1 MPLCRPDASGIG
13 VVNLGHCHPTV
24 TRAAQEQCGRI
35 THTQVNIGFSEPQ
48 LRLIRELLTIM
59 PHESLNTFFLWNS
72 GSEAIEAAVKVARM
86 ATGRPN
92 IVVAKGALPQQ
103 FFAHTGSYHGRTAA
117 TAAMTR
123 SKTVYGE
130 GVGPLM
136 PGVFSTS
143 FPYYSQM
150 CRPVGTPTDQLVAE
164 ALERLELLLL
174 QETAP
179 RDTAAI
185 VLETVLGEGGYV
197 SAPPAFL
204 AGVREICD
212 KHGILYIADEHQAG
226 IRRTGK
232 MFAVEHAGVRPD
244 IMVMAKGLANGFPL
258 SAVVGSAEVMNSMPP
273 GSMVRTRIHC
283 TNLFRV
289 ARTRATPWRARQPRQ
304 SSAYSAKS
312 ACSTTSR
319 PGTCQ

>member
-1 MPLCRPDASGIG
+1 M
-13 VVNLGHCHPTV
+13 
-24 TRAAQEQCGRI
+24 
-35 THTQVNIGFSEPQ
+35 
-48 LRLIRELLTIM
+48 
-59 PHESLNTFFLWNS
+59 
-72 GSEAIEAAVKVARM
+72 
-86 ATGRPN
+86 
-92 IVVAKGALPQQ
+92 
-103 FFAHTGSYHGRTAA
+103 
-117 TAAMTR
+117 
-123 SKTVYGE
+123 
-130 GVGPLM
+130 
-136 PGVFSTS
+136 
-143 FPYYSQM
+143 
-150 CRPVGTPTDQLVAE
+150 
-164 ALERLELLLL
+164 
-174 QETAP
+174 
-179 RDTAAI
+179 
-185 VLETVLGEGGYV
+185 

-212 KHGILYIADEHQAG
+212 KHGILYIADEVQAG
-226 IRRTGK
+226 FGRTGK